1 MAASGFVFGAQSEKV
16 EPSSLSMMVLWLGIG
31 LQLVVAVSSLRVF
44 SPERVVFW
52 RECARGSG
60 MALSPSAYFLGKDL
74 VQLPRL
80 ALMVLAFLVP
90 FYALAMPTPSL
101 SYYFLVFY
109 LLAYAVSGYTY
120 VTSAVSAKGRPA
132 AHRRYG
138 ARTDDA
144 RSAK

>member
-1 MAASGFVFGAQSEKV
+1 MVALFAHRALLQETAKPGTLAFDVSLMAASGFVFGAQSEKV

-90 FYALAMPTPSL
+90 FYTLAMPTPSFP
-101 SYYFLVFY
+101 YYFLVSLQCEF
-109 LLAYAVSGYTY
+109 
-120 VTSAVSAKGRPA
+120 
-132 AHRRYG
+132 
-138 ARTDDA
+138 
-144 RSAK
+144 